1 MCVCVCVCM
10 CARARVCMHLYALL
24 KIRLTNFLLSIYLE
38 ATQTLRAMGVKT
50 PIVALTAN
58 TLESDKNLFFQ
69 AGINDFQSKVY
80 TNILIKNI

>member
-1 MCVCVCVCM
+1 MCVCVCVH
-10 CARARVCMHLYALL
+10 ARVCMHLYALL

-58 TLESDKNLFFQ
+58 ALQLDKELFFHV
-69 AGINDFQSKVY
+69 GVDYFQTKV
-80 TNILIKNI
+80 NIHILVHKFLLW